1 MKTIKLLVTLLS
13 VGLLLSVF
21 SCRQQ
26 GEKKSTIEEEM
37 EDVKQELS
45 DTIKEEMAAFKKE
58 MRQSL
63 DEYGEKIDAYEQEME
78 ELQARQDVTLTNML
92 NDLKAR
98 RDSITTKLEEI
109 DQKTA
114 DEWGEFKAEIRH
126 DINLYIESV
135 KAFFEDNE

>member
-26 GEKKSTIEEEM
+26 GEKKGAIEEEM

-63 DEYGEKIDAYEQEME
+63 DEYGEKIDTYEKELE
-78 ELQARQDVTLTNML
+78 ELQTRQDVTLTNML

-98 RDSITTKLEEI
+98 RDSITTKIEEI

-114 DEWGEFKAEIRH
+114 DEWEEFKAEIRH
-126 DINLYIESV
+126 DVNQYIESV